1 LVDAKLTLMDV
12 AEQQP
17 GSMTTVRRFILR
29 SNATPQLPVHVVL
42 QGHQTMNALLGK
54 QPAGAVQHRKLART
68 ATAAWQ

>member
-1 LVDAKLTLMDV
+1 MEV

-42 QGHQTMNALLGK
+42 QGHQTMNDLLGK
-54 QPAGAVQHRKLART
+54 QPAGALQHRKVAG
-68 ATAAWQ
+68 AAIAAWQ

>member
-1 LVDAKLTLMDV
+1 MEVD
-12 AEQQP
+12 EHQP

-54 QPAGAVQHRKLART
+54 QPAAAEQHCEVAGAAK
-68 ATAAWQ
+68 AAWQ